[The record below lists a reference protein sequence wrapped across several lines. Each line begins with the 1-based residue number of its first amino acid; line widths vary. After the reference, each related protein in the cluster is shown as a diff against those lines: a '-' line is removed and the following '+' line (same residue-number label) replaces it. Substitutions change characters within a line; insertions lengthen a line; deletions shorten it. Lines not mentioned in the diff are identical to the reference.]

1 MKKITEETKRHWEEG
16 TNYTKD
22 NTRIRMG
29 KLYLFDN
36 LIAQRGN
43 GGKSDYAIFSMAGY
57 NTVTTRERL
66 KAVGVNIRSVRGVP
80 MWTNCSNGDSLL
92 CRPPFPIDPYG
103 WYEVRTGKRITRLED
118 TWLN

>member
-1 MKKITEETKRHWEEG
+1 MRKITEETKRHWEEG

-22 NTRIRMG
+22 NTRIREG
-29 KLYLFDN
+29 KLYLFNN

-43 GGKSDYAIFSMAGY
+43 GGKSDYVIFSMAGY

-66 KAVGVNIRSVRGVP
+66 KAIGVSIRSAQGVP
-80 MWTNCSNGDSLL
+80 LWTNCQEEDLL
-92 CRPPFPIDPYG
+92 PIPIDPYG
-103 WYEVRTGKRITRLED
+103 WYEVRTGKRITRSED

>member
-1 MKKITEETKRHWEEG
+1 MRNITEETKRHWEEG

-22 NTRIRMG
+22 NTRICMG

-43 GGKSDYAIFSMAGY
+43 GGKSDYVIFSMAGY

-66 KAVGVNIRSVRGVP
+66 KAVGVNISSVHGVP
-80 MWTNCSNGDSLL
+80 IWTNCQGEELPL
-92 CRPPFPIDPYG
+92 TIDPYG
-103 WYEVRTGKRITRLED
+103 WYEVRTGKRITRSED

>member
-1 MKKITEETKRHWEEG
+1 MRKITEETKRHWEEG

-43 GGKSDYAIFSMAGY
+43 GGNSDYVIFSMAGH
-57 NTVTTRERL
+57 NTATTRERL
-66 KAVGVNIRSVRGVP
+66 KAVGVNISSVHGVP
-80 MWTNCSNGDSLL
+80 MWTNCSNGSVL
-92 CRPPFPIDPYG
+92 CMVPFPIDPYG
-103 WYEVRTGKRITRLED
+103 WYEVRTGKRITRSED
-118 TWLN
+118 MWLN